1 MLKKNLILICVI
13 IFLLLLFCLLWTD
26 VKWEDLIAFSSHS
39 VFMGLEGYLHINAAK
54 PEEKLCI
61 FVKI

>member
-1 MLKKNLILICVI
+1 M
-13 IFLLLLFCLLWTD
+13 
-26 VKWEDLIAFSSHS
+26 KWEDLIAFSSHS